1 VSVPIYID
9 VEIDLMVHSSF
20 DRVLRFWSVVA
31 SILGNNRDIVLGV
44 VTPSLRLV
52 CTRKDSAEKPG
63 IQP

>member
-1 VSVPIYID
+1 
-9 VEIDLMVHSSF
+9 MAHSSF
-20 DRVLRFWSVVA
+20 DRMLRFWSVVA

-52 CTRKDSAEKPG
+52 CTRKDPAEKPAS